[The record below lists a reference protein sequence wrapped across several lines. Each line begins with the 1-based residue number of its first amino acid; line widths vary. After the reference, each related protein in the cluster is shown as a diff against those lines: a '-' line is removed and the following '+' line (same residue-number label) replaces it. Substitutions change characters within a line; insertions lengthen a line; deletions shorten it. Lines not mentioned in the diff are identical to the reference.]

1 MRAICYKNTK
11 TTLPNWSPNDP
22 LEQHCPLGYAYE
34 TDGYFVHIYGNEGT
48 DYTLPP
54 GITVLQKNT
63 NNCSLKEWVEKVF
76 GAEDIRLMNSEV
88 GVTHTSI
95 WRPGLYFDS
104 ELKNGLGT
112 SSQEIK
118 DEEQVLLILLRRL
131 TEVFLYIEPS
141 RYSLNT
147 YSHYLRDLLILS
159 CTEFE
164 NQCRCILDAINLIHE
179 NKKLYNTKDYVKLN
193 TCCFLR
199 EYSVSYGT
207 YGNLQPFFPF
217 KDWDEGSPT
226 QSIQWYQQYNN
237 VKHNRLQA
245 FSQATLEAVLNAI
258 AANVIL
264 FCVRFGPFRLFGS
277 NSILSGYINQYIGVK
292 LVNPDIK
299 SFYVPLIKIKPN
311 MPENLFYV
319 DSYRNNLI
327 EPWKRITF

>member
-1 MRAICYKNTK
+1 M
-11 TTLPNWSPNDP
+11 
-22 LEQHCPLGYAYE
+22 
-34 TDGYFVHIYGNEGT
+34 
-48 DYTLPP
+48 
-54 GITVLQKNT
+54 
-63 NNCSLKEWVEKVF
+63 
-76 GAEDIRLMNSEV
+76 
-88 GVTHTSI
+88 
-95 WRPGLYFDS
+95 
-104 ELKNGLGT
+104 GT

-237 VKHNRLQA
+237 V
-245 FSQATLEAVLNAI
+245 
-258 AANVIL
+258 IL